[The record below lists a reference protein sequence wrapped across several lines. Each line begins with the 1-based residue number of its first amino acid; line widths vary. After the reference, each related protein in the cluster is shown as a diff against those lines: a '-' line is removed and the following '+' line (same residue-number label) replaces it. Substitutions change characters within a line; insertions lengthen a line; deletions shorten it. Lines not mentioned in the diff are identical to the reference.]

1 VRLKG
6 NFREDLYYRIVGLP
20 IALPPLRDRDQ
31 DVLILAKYFIDS
43 FSKENKVKPL
53 NLSSDAKKSF

>member
-1 VRLKG
+1 
-6 NFREDLYYRIVGLP
+6 
-20 IALPPLRDRDQ
+20 
-31 DVLILAKYFIDS
+31 VLILAKYFIDS